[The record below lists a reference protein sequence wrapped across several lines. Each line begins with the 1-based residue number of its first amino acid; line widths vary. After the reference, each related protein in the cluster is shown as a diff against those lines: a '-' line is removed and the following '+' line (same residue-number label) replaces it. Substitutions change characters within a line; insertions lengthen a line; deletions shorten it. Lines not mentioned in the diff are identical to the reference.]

1 MGRTAKIT
9 ASTPPLDGLLSSLDR
24 ISEPFPKL
32 VVFDLD
38 YTLWPAW
45 VDTHVSPPLKRG
57 DGGKAL
63 NRVVDRHNISLSF
76 FPHVPAI
83 LLWLRKN
90 QIPVGVASRTSAP
103 EAARQA
109 LNGLV
114 FEDVDGN
121 QVRGIGAHY
130 SSSTRISKMLILSS
144 ACQTL

>member
-1 MGRTAKIT
+1 MVRTVKIA
-9 ASTPPLDGLLSSLDR
+9 ASPLPLESLLRSLDQLT
-24 ISEPFPKL
+24 EPFPKL

-63 NRVVDRHNISLSF
+63 NRVVDRHNVPLSF

-83 LLWLRKN
+83 LIWLRKKG
-90 QIPVGVASRTSAP
+90 IPIGVASRTSAP

-114 FEDVDGN
+114 FEDIDGT
-121 QVRGIGAHY
+121 QVKGIGEHV
-130 SSSTRISKMLILSS
+130 R
-144 ACQTL
+144 